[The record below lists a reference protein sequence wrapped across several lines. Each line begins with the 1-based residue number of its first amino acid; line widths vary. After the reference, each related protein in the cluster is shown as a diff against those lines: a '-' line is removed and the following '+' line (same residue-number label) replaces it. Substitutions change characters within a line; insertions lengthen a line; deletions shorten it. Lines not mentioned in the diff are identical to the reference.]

1 MIHDDIVADR
11 GRRMVAARADGAE
24 DRARAEGAMARAEGA
39 MAMARAARERRA
51 SAPRAV
57 RVMGEPA
64 ATRARP
70 TPRPRRDGRAAP
82 ELDGERE
89 AVVNNVLVRFRARQ
103 RILGKL

>member
-57 RVMGEPA
+57 RVMDGW
-64 ATRARP
+64 RW
-70 TPRPRRDGRAAP
+70 DGRAAP
-82 ELDGERE
+82 ERDGDGEALVLARPCPR
-89 AVVNNVLVRFRARQ
+89 LVRFGVREDTFE